1 MDFQELQAR
10 LVAAL
15 KARLHNGELTER
27 RLARLAGISQ
37 PHMHNVLKGARILS
51 PDAADRVLKCLRL
64 SVLDLI
70 TVPELH
76 QAGCPQ
82 CPKHGAYRGVPILEG
97 WLGPGL
103 PLPTATGPEY
113 RCPFPTLLVT
123 SLTDPVVARL
133 TADAR
138 MTAVVRH
145 NDLVLLDRSHHS
157 RSRLDGEGLYVVNR
171 HGEGLIRRLRMEG
184 RRVFLGTEAGLGRP
198 CEWEEIVL
206 ENSHVMDIV
215 RARVVWIGRYLLSF

>member
-10 LVAAL
+10 LVATL

-27 RLARLAGISQ
+27 RLARLTGISQ

-76 QAGCPQ
+76 RAGCPQ
-82 CPKHGAYRGVPILEG
+82 CPKHGDYRGVPILAG

-103 PLPTATGPEY
+103 PLPTAI
-113 RCPFPTLLVT
+113 
-123 SLTDPVVARL
+123 D
-133 TADAR
+133 
-138 MTAVVRH
+138 
-145 NDLVLLDRSHHS
+145 
-157 RSRLDGEGLYVVNR
+157 
-171 HGEGLIRRLRMEG
+171 
-184 RRVFLGTEAGLGRP
+184 
-198 CEWEEIVL
+198 
-206 ENSHVMDIV
+206 
-215 RARVVWIGRYLLSF
+215 